1 MTKIDKKTVRSV
13 ADNFFNKQI
22 IENITGTENINT
34 INTVESLYPNHKT
47 ESIEETPKADSIAG
61 NNKIEDTEIKV
72 EPRRRGRRPK
82 AVKYNAKI
90 LLTVTPEMR
99 DKIFAFSDEVGMS
112 VVEMLREAITD
123 WMDAKSQNKE

>member
-1 MTKIDKKTVRSV
+1 MGETNFQKAAANAFLSGAKNLDKTNREKV
-13 ADNFFNKQI
+13 I
-22 IENITGTENINT
+22 GTSEMDAA
-34 INTVESLYPNHKT
+34 NTVA
-47 ESIEETPKADSIAG
+47 SIEETPKADRMTG
-61 NNKIEDTEIKV
+61 NNKIEDNEIKV

-123 WMDAKSQNKE
+123 WMDAKSKK

>member
-1 MTKIDKKTVRSV
+1 MTKIDKKTVRAV
-13 ADNFFNKQI
+13 ADNFFNKEI
-22 IENITGTENINT
+22 IENATGTENINT
-34 INTVESLYPNHKT
+34 INTVERIYPNHKT
-47 ESIEETPKADSIAG
+47 ESIEETSKANSIAG

-72 EPRRRGRRPK
+72 EPRRKGRRPK

-123 WMDAKSQNKE
+123 WMDAKSKNKE

>member
-1 MTKIDKKTVRSV
+1 MTKIDKKIIRSV
-13 ADNFFNKQI
+13 ADNFFNKEI
-22 IENITGTENINT
+22 IENATGIENINT
-34 INTVESLYPNHKT
+34 INMVESIDPNHKT
-47 ESIEETPKADSIAG
+47 ESIEDIPKADSIAG

-123 WMDAKSQNKE
+123 WMDAKSKNKE

>member
-1 MTKIDKKTVRSV
+1 MGETNFQKAAANAFLSGAKNLDKTNREKIIGTSEMDAATTV
-13 ADNFFNKQI
+13 A
-22 IENITGTENINT
+22 
-34 INTVESLYPNHKT
+34 
-47 ESIEETPKADSIAG
+47 SIEGTPKADSIAG

-123 WMDAKSQNKE
+123 WMDAKSKK

>member
-1 MTKIDKKTVRSV
+1 MGKIDIKGA
-13 ADNFFNKQI
+13 ADKFFSGSIQAD
-22 IENITGTENINT
+22 ENIKDNRSDIADTYVS
-34 INTVESLYPNHKT
+34 NTV
-47 ESIEETPKADSIAG
+47 DGIAG

-123 WMDAKSQNKE
+123 WMDAKSKKQ

>member
-1 MTKIDKKTVRSV
+1 MGETNFQKAAANAYLSGANNLDKTNREKV
-13 ADNFFNKQI
+13 I
-22 IENITGTENINT
+22 GTSEKDT
-34 INTVESLYPNHKT
+34 ANTVA
-47 ESIEETPKADSIAG
+47 SIDETPKADSIAG

-123 WMDAKSQNKE
+123 WMDAKSKNKE

>member
-1 MTKIDKKTVRSV
+1 MGQTDFGKAAANAFLSGAKNPDKTNQEKVNSTAEIDTTKTVNS
-13 ADNFFNKQI
+13 
-22 IENITGTENINT
+22 TEEI
-34 INTVESLYPNHKT
+34 
-47 ESIEETPKADSIAG
+47 PKADSIAG

-123 WMDAKSQNKE
+123 WMDAKSKNKE

>member
-1 MTKIDKKTVRSV
+1 MTKIDKKTIRSV
-13 ADNFFNKQI
+13 ADNFFNKEI
-22 IENITGTENINT
+22 IENATGIENINT
-34 INTVESLYPNHKT
+34 INMVESIDPNHKT
-47 ESIEETPKADSIAG
+47 ESIEDIPKADSIAG

-123 WMDAKSQNKE
+123 WMDAKSKNKE

>member
-1 MTKIDKKTVRSV
+1 MGETDFQKASANAFLSGAKNPGKTNQESSSNIAKMDTVKTV
-13 ADNFFNKQI
+13 N
-22 IENITGTENINT
+22 
-34 INTVESLYPNHKT
+34 
-47 ESIEETPKADSIAG
+47 SIEETPKADSIAG

-82 AVKYNAKI
+82 TVKYNAKI

-112 VVEMLREAITD
+112 LVEMLREAITD
-123 WMDAKSQNKE
+123 WMNAKSKNKE